1 MMTTEKKSNL
11 RMKRA
16 EQRRKEKEF
25 LEILLQLSEDLP
37 WQHKW
42 WNLVSPEFREK
53 DWIQAMYQE
62 LVHGRVPGLQTL
74 RQCLGDPI
82 SPTIIVRMNLI
93 GLILEVTN
101 LERQY
106 CAKVCKIN
114 ITQLRRLQELVEMC
128 DEVIARMPKIAQNP
142 QVQELMKELK
152 NWLAVEKQHYQ
163 DSTLS
168 QEKLIKQRK
177 VLFRKA
183 FLGSLP
189 REILGAYEMDAE
201 PTLRAELVNRA
212 VQLKCELGVSILPE
226 SQCIRNVSKAVTKD
240 LVDSLTRMQE
250 TDELQQRLLILLE
263 AS

>member
-128 DEVIARMPKIAQNP
+128 DEVIARMPEIAQNP

-163 DSTLS
+163 DSTAQSSVSESLS
-168 QEKLIKQRK
+168 GELTQGNPGRLRNGRRANAACRSGQPGCT
-177 VLFRKA
+177 A
-183 FLGSLP
+183 
-189 REILGAYEMDAE
+189 EM
-201 PTLRAELVNRA
+201 RAGHQYSAGKPVYSE
-212 VQLKCELGVSILPE
+212 
-226 SQCIRNVSKAVTKD
+226 CIEGRD
-240 LVDSLTRMQE
+240 
-250 TDELQQRLLILLE
+250 
-263 AS
+263 